1 MLDHEKAINSV
12 VPLVFTMTLRLLERF
27 FTGVI
32 SLVEHE
38 GPLTLHHLP
47 AEAALELGVAVPQHM
62 TLDLK
67 TTRWY

>member
-1 MLDHEKAINSV
+1 MLDHKKVINSSA
-12 VPLVFTMTLRLLERF
+12 TCSYDDLRLLERF